1 MRYVL
6 WWIGVLCLGAVSWF
20 GCSDNGSSSDAIR
33 WAASVAVT
41 SEEQPEQPGMHFGF
55 RIAISNSV
63 NSDVQWLTD
72 GEQDDYKPAYSPDG
86 SQIAFF
92 RVVDYVAVPAVTWK
106 TTLSVMNADGSDVRA
121 LTSGDYNDTTPYWTR
136 DGSNQII
143 FCRWGPGQRVYVTS
157 PDATPGDERLVSDP
171 MFGDRPWSSLQDGR
185 ILVTRELPLPT
196 APFLLT
202 PNVGGEP
209 VYQEISYPFEDTY
222 LHHMTISPSETKVA
236 YMKVSDITL
245 EAILAQDVHLPA
257 IIAYA
262 DFDAENLR
270 IENEVEITE
279 FDDSTVDWYP
289 SWSPDE
295 KHIIYAHWGATRV
308 IRAYSLETGITE
320 QISSRDD
327 LDYRY
332 PTVVGQT
339 K

>member
-1 MRYVL
+1 MPTQT
-6 WWIGVLCLGAVSWF
+6 SSSH
-20 GCSDNGSSSDAIR
+20 GCSKPSSGSSS
-33 WAASVAVT
+33 
-41 SEEQPEQPGMHFGF
+41 F
-55 RIAISNSV
+55 RIAVSSSAD
-63 NSDVQWLTD
+63 SDVQWLTD

-143 FCRWGPGQRVYVTS
+143 FCRWGPGQQLYVTS

-222 LHHMTISPSETKVA
+222 LHHMTISPPARLNGCRSSEDFHRLHHRSSTSALVRFLDRSPCFFHA
-236 YMKVSDITL
+236 PGDHPSS
-245 EAILAQDVHLPA
+245 EHILANELTGHAKHRLDVPKVL
-257 IIAYA
+257 
-262 DFDAENLR
+262 F
-270 IENEVEITE
+270 
-279 FDDSTVDWYP
+279 
-289 SWSPDE
+289 
-295 KHIIYAHWGATRV
+295 
-308 IRAYSLETGITE
+308 
-320 QISSRDD
+320 
-327 LDYRY
+327 
-332 PTVVGQT
+332 
-339 K
+339 